1 MKLLLLTSEFSP
13 ANGGIGTYAREIA
26 TAAWEL
32 AADVTVI
39 APDYGKDNDD
49 SVYPFQVSRF
59 RGGLHS
65 MRDLPAKI
73 RLTHSLTAKHH
84 YDVVHAA
91 DWPFFIP
98 VAMAR
103 RQING
108 RILMTVHGTEI
119 NETQTPL
126 KRLAIRGAGVF
137 GPRMEVAANSR
148 FTRNLFCERFPIE
161 PENITSI
168 PLGVSD
174 FWFDGPPA
182 HMSSRWKYGLEPD
195 RIVMVT
201 VARITRRKGHH
212 LTLAA
217 LEMLPEEI
225 RQSVSWL
232 VVGPPGERDYY
243 EEFRDMVERSP
254 CDVRLLGA
262 FPDEN
267 IRELYSNADVFCL
280 TGVPDASGRVEG
292 FGLVY
297 LEAAACGLPS
307 VATAIGG
314 VADAIITERTG
325 VLVDPNVAS
334 VSSAIARIV
343 TNDDLRK
350 RMANDAHSHARTM
363 SWRRCASRTYGL
375 PHTASPLPAEDL
387 LNSAIPLRVAPQTA
401 LLRTSG

>member
-32 AADVTVI
+32 SADVTVA

-49 SVYPFQVSRF
+49 SIFPFRVTRF

-73 RLTHSLTAKHH
+73 RLAHSLTAKDH

-126 KRLAIRGAGVF
+126 KRLAIRGTGVF

-161 PENITSI
+161 PNNITSI

-174 FWFDGPPA
+174 FWFEGPTA
-182 HMSSRWKYGLEPD
+182 RKKSRWKYGLEQD
-195 RIVMVT
+195 RVVMMT

-217 LEMLPEEI
+217 LEKLPEDI
-225 RQSVSWL
+225 RRSVTWL

-243 EEFRDMVERSP
+243 DDFRDMVEQSP

-262 FPDEN
+262 LPDAD
-267 IRELYSNADVFCL
+267 IRNLYSNADFFSL
-280 TGVPDASGRVEG
+280 TGVPDSSGRVEG

-314 VADAIITERTG
+314 VADAIIADKTG
-325 VLVDPNVAS
+325 VLVEPDVAS
-334 VSSAIARIV
+334 VTDSLARMI
-343 TNDDLRK
+343 TNKDLRET
-350 RMANDAHSHARTM
+350 MAKQALDHARTM
-363 SWRRCASRTYGL
+363 SWRQCASRTYGI
-375 PHTASPLPAEDL
+375 PHVARALYAED
-387 LNSAIPLRVAPQTA
+387 SIRDVATFKVVPEAA
-401 LLRTSG
+401 LLRTTV